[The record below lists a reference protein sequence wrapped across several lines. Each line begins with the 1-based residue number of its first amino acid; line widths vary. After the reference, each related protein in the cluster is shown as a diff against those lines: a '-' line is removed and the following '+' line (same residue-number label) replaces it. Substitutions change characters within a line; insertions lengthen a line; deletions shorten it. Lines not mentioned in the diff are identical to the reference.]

1 MEGSIIGLIS
11 LENLW
16 PAMLI
21 YYKEILFLYENYSIY
36 TLSYSP
42 LGVGFKSSSIY
53 GLTYCVN
60 AWGSF
65 NAFIKSL
72 NYLREDSPN
81 ASAAYINEYIWGSHG
96 AIFSWLNMFYEI
108 KLACPRMEIA
118 YEINWLQAKIK
129 FHVPWVYLSPLTTLS
144 AKRIYYPLLRLF
156 AFILF
161 INYF

>member
-60 AWGSF
+60 A
-65 NAFIKSL
+65 
-72 NYLREDSPN
+72 
-81 ASAAYINEYIWGSHG
+81 
-96 AIFSWLNMFYEI
+96 
-108 KLACPRMEIA
+108 
-118 YEINWLQAKIK
+118 
-129 FHVPWVYLSPLTTLS
+129 
-144 AKRIYYPLLRLF
+144 
-156 AFILF
+156 
-161 INYF
+161 